1 MEPPTREKTGT
12 DKDTRRRSYDNDD
25 FSEMEDDKE
34 YPDLEYLIDSQE
46 SREMDDPYHI
56 LLLGSTFEKAKI
68 TVPYVAGSL
77 EYVLNMPMDEG
88 KVCKILSSRV
98 SAIDIH
104 VVYNALMINSQN
116 NLPSC
121 IWLFQEL
128 SAFAKEHGMSCLGT
142 WPREECLSLGKQLQV
157 RDIVCR
163 VVPFCE
169 GGQRGWQA
177 KDVSSSSNSNNADS
191 FRWMTACTIQ
201 FPPQIYTTT
210 NFLLESDPK
219 Y

>member
-25 FSEMEDDKE
+25 FSEMKDDKE

-88 KVCKILSSRV
+88 KVCNILSSRV

-121 IWLFQEL
+121 I
-128 SAFAKEHGMSCLGT
+128 
-142 WPREECLSLGKQLQV
+142 
-157 RDIVCR
+157 
-163 VVPFCE
+163 
-169 GGQRGWQA
+169 
-177 KDVSSSSNSNNADS
+177 
-191 FRWMTACTIQ
+191 
-201 FPPQIYTTT
+201 
-210 NFLLESDPK
+210 
-219 Y
+219 